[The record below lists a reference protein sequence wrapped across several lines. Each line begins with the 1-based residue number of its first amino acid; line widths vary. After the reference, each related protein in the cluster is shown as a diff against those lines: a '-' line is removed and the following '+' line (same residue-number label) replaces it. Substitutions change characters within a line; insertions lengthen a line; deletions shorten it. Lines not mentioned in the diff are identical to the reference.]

1 MEIRWPRSWYTGRL
15 NQHGYRDILDN
26 TLQACRELFG
36 ADELWTFQQDSAPC
50 HTARSIVEYM
60 EEINMQVLPWPASSP
75 DLNPIEN
82 LWSWMD
88 CQLQKTRIT
97 SLEQLKAELHA
108 LWLKIPE
115 KLVQNLVESMPR
127 RARACYKARG
137 GHTKY

>member
-1 MEIRWPRSWYTGRL
+1 
-15 NQHGYRDILDN
+15 
-26 TLQACRELFG
+26 
-36 ADELWTFQQDSAPC
+36 
-50 HTARSIVEYM
+50 
-60 EEINMQVLPWPASSP
+60 MQVLPWHASSP

-97 SLEQLKAELHA
+97 SLEQLKAESHA

-115 KLVQNLVESMPR
+115 KMVQNLVESMPR
-127 RARACYKARG
+127 RVRACYKARG